1 MKITKTYEPNNYE
14 PEIYNLWELSG
25 AFESSGVG
33 PKYSIVMPPPNA
45 NGNLHIGHGLMAAVE
60 DILVRYHKMKGY
72 DAIYLP
78 GADHAGFETW
88 VVYERLLN
96 VEGKSRVGF
105 FSDGHFKNIFG
116 FVGTK
121 PGKI

>member
-60 DILVRYHKMKGY
+60 DILVRYYKMKGY

-96 VEGKSRVGF
+96 AKGKSRF
-105 FSDGHFKNIFG
+105 DYSRD
-116 FVGTK
+116 
-121 PGKI
+121 